1 MKRYVFVLLI
11 LSLLSCKSEKID
23 YNEIHEEMNRIVE
36 TISYKSIF
44 IFDELSCAIC
54 MDNVLGEIHN
64 ENGEFI
70 ILYLTKHLNRF
81 NFENS
86 LLSGFISN
94 EKVISINNSLL
105 IKLRNQTKT
114 YKGNYK
120 VELSNGQISSI
131 KNF

>member
-1 MKRYVFVLLI
+1 MKRYAFVLLI
-11 LSLLSCKSEKID
+11 LSLSSCNSEKIE

-54 MDNVLGEIHN
+54 MDNVIGEIDS
-64 ENGEFI
+64 ENREFI
-70 ILYLTKHLNRF
+70 ILYSTKHLNRF

-94 EKVISINNSLL
+94 EKVKPIDNSLL

-131 KNF
+131 ENF